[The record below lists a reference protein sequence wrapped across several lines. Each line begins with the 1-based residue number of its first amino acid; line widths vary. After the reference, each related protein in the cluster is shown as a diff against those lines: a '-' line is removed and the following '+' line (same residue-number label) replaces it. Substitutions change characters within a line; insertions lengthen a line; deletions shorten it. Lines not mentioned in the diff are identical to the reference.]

1 MDAGEAR
8 TRELMAL
15 KAIAETL
22 NEGTEIEPMLQ
33 GVLPEL
39 LDALGFTT
47 GWIFLA
53 GPGRRSYRLV
63 ADHGLPPALSKDH
76 KRPMCQGVC
85 WCLDSYWSG
94 KLEQAANIIECKRLE
109 DARRRQWGR
118 LTRSATTRRCR

>member
-39 LDALGFTT
+39 LDALGFT
-47 GWIFLA
+47 A
-53 GPGRRSYRLV
+53 G
-63 ADHGLPPALSKDH
+63 
-76 KRPMCQGVC
+76 
-85 WCLDSYWSG
+85 
-94 KLEQAANIIECKRLE
+94 
-109 DARRRQWGR
+109 
-118 LTRSATTRRCR
+118 